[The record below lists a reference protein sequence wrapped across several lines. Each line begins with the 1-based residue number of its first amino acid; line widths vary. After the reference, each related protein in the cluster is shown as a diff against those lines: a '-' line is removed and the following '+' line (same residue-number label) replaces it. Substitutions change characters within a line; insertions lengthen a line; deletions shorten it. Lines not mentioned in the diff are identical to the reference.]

1 MSRSPVQSFA
11 DLKDALTQMV
21 SLDSQMEDDK
31 LNEEVGLVN
40 EWDDQA
46 NRAMA
51 AFSELMLQEDALR
64 DIEAL
69 IATTYGGEP
78 D

>member
-11 DLKDALTQMV
+11 ELKDALAQMV

-69 IATTYGGEP
+69 VATTYGGEP